1 MQDTVY
7 LPRLELLEAAATPPV
22 RDYCCLRYKRR
33 GTSCPGCRLRPE
45 NRRAAAEAIISGPR
59 KTMPVGSFLAQ
70 ESCF

>member
-33 GTSCPGCRLRPE
+33 GTRGPGFPLRPE
-45 NRRAAAEAIISGPR
+45 NRRAAAASFGL
-59 KTMPVGSFLAQ
+59 GSAWP
-70 ESCF
+70 EIRP